1 MKKSG
6 AIICLALSI
15 CLIGCSDKT
24 ISVTDDKNIETFD
37 TKRAKEEMSSIS
49 QNIEEYN
56 VVNIYKTSDK
66 SDREQTVAEVAYN
79 NEEQTEFDKKLEKVK
94 ETGFS
99 KDELELMDEVNHRM
113 SDVSD
118 SKTFKEAHL
127 QDRYIMMNNLLT
139 KLQEEELIKDLS
151 YDEVNFLFS
160 FKYANGISG
169 GMLIKDFSTHM
180 N

>member
-1 MKKSG
+1 MKRNG
-6 AIICLALSI
+6 AIICLILSI
-15 CLIGCSDKT
+15 CLTGCSDKT

-49 QNIEEYN
+49 QNIAEYN
-56 VVNIYKTSDK
+56 GVNIYKTTDK

-79 NEEQTEFDKKLEKVK
+79 DKEQTEFDKKLEKVK
-94 ETGFS
+94 ETDFS
-99 KDELELMDEVNHRM
+99 KDELELMDEVNHRI
-113 SDVSD
+113 SDISD
-118 SKTFKEAHL
+118 SKEFREANL
-127 QDRYIMMNNLLT
+127 QDRYIMMNNLLS

-169 GMLIKDFSTHM
+169 GMMIKDFSTYI